1 MNGLTKFLFL
11 SIPLG
16 TTICMQAWAGL
27 LDLPDTSEVPEFE
40 EETLLLD
47 MDIPPVRD
55 RDPDPEA
62 GPRLNVK
69 EFRLQGV
76 VEFPNLDITR
86 EAIIK
91 KVEEIRFD
99 FMNEGE
105 LTDSGYTLDE
115 LGEISDLIADIE
127 EETEGEHVGPL
138 EVQKLVF
145 LIREQRR
152 RRGITLGMIETVAD
166 TITRYYRERGFILAK
181 AYIPKQQ
188 VRDGVVTLTLLLGE
202 LGEVSVVNNKRVSS
216 KQVSN
221 VFKKDLFQ
229 PVTAWNIEEK
239 LYLVN
244 DIPGVS
250 AQGFFQPGSQVGDT
264 RLNINVLNEEG
275 YSINLRQDN
284 HGSETTGRLRTY
296 GDIFLHNP
304 LGYGDELQIGALYTI
319 DPDNTVYGSARYSFP
334 LFSSRLRGALGV
346 SSNDFVFQ
354 TFSGN
359 DNGEGLRFGTSVAG
373 QSLVTDFNLNYK
385 LKRSRKRNL
394 FWGLNVSD
402 INTNLEINTNE
413 TETSAL
419 NTTLSF
425 SFDILNERKR
435 SLHVGNISLV
445 NSSAETDSAASPNTE
460 TTDVFFLTY
469 DYSRLSFTK
478 IPFLSATG
486 RLVLKASGQ
495 LAGESVGNINQF
507 ALTGPTR
514 ARGYEVS
521 TGFFDDA
528 VFFAADWFFNLPGD
542 EKNTLFGKEL
552 NRLFQPYLFIDF
564 GYGVLHGIE
573 EQAEDTL
580 QGSLSDVGV
589 GLNFNIGA
597 FKSNL
602 TFAVPISE
610 DIGLDEEVPSNS
622 IYFDMQYSF

>member
-1 MNGLTKFLFL
+1 MKKINKLVLLIIFGSVFPFSLTF
-11 SIPLG
+11 
-16 TTICMQAWAGL
+16 AGF
-27 LDLPDTSEVPEFE
+27 LDLPDTTEVPDFE
-40 EETLLLD
+40 EETMLLD
-47 MDIPPVRD
+47 MDIPPVRE

-76 VEFPNLDITR
+76 VEFPKLGITR
-86 EAIIK
+86 AEIIK
-91 KVEEIRFD
+91 RVEQIRFD
-99 FMNEGE
+99 FMKEGE

-115 LGEISDLIADIE
+115 LGEVSDLIADIE
-127 EETEGEHVGPL
+127 KETEGEHVGPL
-138 EVQKLVF
+138 DLQKLVF

-166 TITRYYRERGFILAK
+166 TITQYYRERGFILAK
-181 AYIPKQQ
+181 AYIPKQK

-202 LGEVSVVNNKRVSS
+202 LGEVKVVNNKRVSS
-216 KQVSN
+216 NRIKK

-229 PVTAWNIEEK
+229 PVTAWNVEEK

-264 RLNINVLNEEG
+264 RLNVNVLNEEG
-275 YSINLRQDN
+275 YSVNLRQDN

-319 DPDNTVYGSARYSFP
+319 DPDNTTYGSIRYSFP
-334 LFSSRLRGALGV
+334 LFNPRLRGALGV
-346 SSNDFVFQ
+346 SNNDFVFQ

-359 DNGEGLRFGTSVAG
+359 DNQLGFDASVAG
-373 QSLVTDFNLNYK
+373 QSVVTDFDLNYK

-394 FWGLNVSD
+394 FFGINFSDIQTELNVVGGS
-402 INTNLEINTNE
+402 
-413 TETSAL
+413 TENSAL
-419 NTTLSF
+419 NTSLRF

-435 SLHVGNISLV
+435 SLHLGSFSLV
-445 NSSAETDSAASPNTE
+445 NSALDSSSVDSADDTSDN
-460 TTDVFFLTY
+460 VVYLKY
-469 DYSRLSFTK
+469 DYSRLSFFKLPFTK
-478 IPFLSATG
+478 ARG
-486 RLVLKASGQ
+486 RMVLKASGQ
-495 LAGESVGNINQF
+495 FAGQASGSINQF
-507 ALTGPTR
+507 ALTGPNR

-528 VFFAADWFFNLPGD
+528 VFFAADWFFNLPGGD
-542 EKNTLFGKEL
+542 KNKIFGREL
-552 NRLFQPYLFIDF
+552 NRAIQPYLFADI
-564 GYGVLHGIE
+564 GYGVLHGLTE
-573 EQAEDTL
+573 DGDDTL
-580 QGSLSDVGV
+580 QGSLSDIGI
-589 GLNFNIGA
+589 GLNFNAGS

-610 DIGLDEEVPSNS
+610 DIGLDDDAPTNTV
-622 IYFDMQYSF
+622 YFDMQYSF